1 MQTLHIHSA
10 QSKLKELLGFQWY
23 LISSR
28 MKADIYCALLD
39 NDINLEEIKCMECGE
54 NIIIH
59 TVRGLIVFRSNCM
72 VGYSD
77 N

>member
-1 MQTLHIHSA
+1 VVSD
-10 QSKLKELLGFQWY
+10 KLQNESRYLL
-23 LISSR
+23 
-28 MKADIYCALLD
+28 CLLD

>member
-1 MQTLHIHSA
+1 
-10 QSKLKELLGFQWY
+10 
-23 LISSR
+23 

-54 NIIIH
+54 KIIIH